1 MRFAKL
7 LAVVMTIGIILSL
20 APSSVLAARNGWQGD
35 NSNGW
40 RYYTSDKSYV
50 TSSWKQIDGK
60 WYYFNASG
68 YMESNCY
75 RDGCWLTSSGAWD
88 TRFNHGTWKKNDK
101 GWWYQDNNWYPV
113 STWLWI
119 DGCRYYFDS
128 KGYMESNCYR
138 DGCWLTAT
146 GAWDTRYSHGT
157 WKENSQGKWYQDDG
171 YYPKNCT
178 LRIDGVEYKFNAAGY
193 VVKGSPTAKPTVKPT
208 VKPTPRPTAKPTSRP
223 TNKPTA
229 TPSKKP
235 TVIPTKRSTA
245 TPTRKPTTAPT
256 KKPTATPT
264 RKPTATPT
272 KKTTATP
279 TKKPVS
285 TPTETPTP
293 KPTYHFN
300 TAKEKEVLRMIN
312 KLRKETAVEFEF
324 SYYVPLEITEEL
336 TEAAHIRCKELTNN
350 FSHETTS
357 DNSAWAE
364 NIYWASWCCDAETI
378 YNKWYN
384 SQGHHNN
391 MIYCCC
397 ASNSRKMYCGIG
409 VLEYDGQTFAVFL
422 SKGIE
427 PGDGAPASGYVAPP
441 VTPTP
446 TTKPTSTPTPKSK
459 SSITPTPKPKS
470 K

>member
-1 MRFAKL
+1 
-7 LAVVMTIGIILSL
+7 
-20 APSSVLAARNGWQGD
+20 
-35 NSNGW
+35 
-40 RYYTSDKSYV
+40 
-50 TSSWKQIDGK
+50 
-60 WYYFNASG
+60 
-68 YMESNCY
+68 
-75 RDGCWLTSSGAWD
+75 
-88 TRFNHGTWKKNDK
+88 
-101 GWWYQDNNWYPV
+101 
-113 STWLWI
+113 
-119 DGCRYYFDS
+119 
-128 KGYMESNCYR
+128 MESNCYR

-208 VKPTPRPTAKPTSRP
+208 PKPTVKPTPRPTAKPTSRP

-235 TVIPTKRSTA
+235 TAIPTKKSTA

-272 KKTTATP
+272 KKTTTSPTKKPTVTPTRKPTAKPTATPTKKPTAVP

-293 KPTYHFN
+293 KPTCYFN

-336 TEAAHIRCKELTNN
+336 TEAAHIRCKEITNN
-350 FSHETTS
+350 FSHETMS
-357 DNSAWAE
+357 DISAWAE

-378 YNKWYN
+378 YNKWYD

-391 MIYCCC
+391 MIYYCC

-422 SKGIE
+422 IKGIE
-427 PGDGAPASGYVAPP
+427 PGDGAPASGYVAPS

-446 TTKPTSTPTPKSK
+446 TTKPTSTPTPKPK
-459 SSITPTPKPKS
+459 TSITPTPKPKS